1 MIDTRSFGRGEKLIW
16 SGRPSPIAYARRK
29 GTRTFLLGIPFLAF
43 ALFWVAKAS
52 EAPGGFW
59 LFGIPFVLIG
69 CGLVLS
75 PLWFYFRAGRTA
87 YALTSTRAIV
97 EMAPPFA
104 RRRAFRSRPSGSSR
118 STARPNGPDMCS
130 FSRPWPEI
138 VMEPRPSATAS
149 SQSPTRSGST
159 ASLRAAVDN
168 AAKQPAGEAA

>member
-69 CGLVLS
+69 SGLVLS

-104 RRRAFRSRPSGSSR
+104 KKTSFPLASIRFVEIDGASERAGHVLFFE
-118 STARPNGPDMCS
+118 TMARNRHGTTTVRDG
-130 FSRPWPEI
+130 FIAIADPER
-138 VMEPRPSATAS
+138 VD
-149 SQSPTRSGST
+149 GL
-159 ASLRAAVDN
+159 LRAAVDN